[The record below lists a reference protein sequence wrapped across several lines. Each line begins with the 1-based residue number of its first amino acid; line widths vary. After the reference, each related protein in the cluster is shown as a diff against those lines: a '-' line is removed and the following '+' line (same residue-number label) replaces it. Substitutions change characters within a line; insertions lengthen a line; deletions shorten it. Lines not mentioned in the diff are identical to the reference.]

1 MISKTGNAAHDATLL
16 AAESTRQSAV
26 AAAASQAT
34 ANSATVTF
42 YRACLAS
49 KITNGLDAGQRDYR
63 VEKSRCD
70 RLTASKET
78 KGTRRW

>member
-1 MISKTGNAAHDATLL
+1 MISKTGNAAHDATML

-26 AAAASQAT
+26 AASQAT

>member
-1 MISKTGNAAHDATLL
+1 MISKTGNATHDSTML

-34 ANSATVTF
+34 VNTAQIVF

-49 KITNGLDAGQRDYR
+49 KITNGLDAGN
-63 VEKSRCD
+63 ELIALKN
-70 RLTASKET
+70 LGASV
-78 KGTRRW
+78 